1 MTFGRVE
8 DIKGVIRIR
17 KRVGTDNTM
26 AKRKGHRD
34 KQRSTNTT
42 QKTKARAIR
51 TPLKS
56 GGALKCS
63 GRVVSSCSTSGTRRV
78 TLITNQ
84 VINHE

>member
-34 KQRSTNTT
+34 KQRSTKHDTEN
-42 QKTKARAIR
+42 
-51 TPLKS
+51 
-56 GGALKCS
+56 
-63 GRVVSSCSTSGTRRV
+63 
-78 TLITNQ
+78 
-84 VINHE
+84 